1 MELRLLPPDLLQQ
14 KECTEVLN
22 DYITS
27 FRYASQ
33 LNSKELI
40 LRGFELNYNHFRDLV
55 TYERE
60 SGDVLER
67 FNESLNMVRVNLATG
82 SKKSL

>member
-14 KECTEVLN
+14 KECTEVH
-22 DYITS
+22 
-27 FRYASQ
+27 Q
-33 LNSKELI
+33 LQVRIETIKFNRTF

-82 SKKSL
+82 SKRSL